1 MVSSTRL
8 VLFRGLVLVPLVAP
22 AWSARRAAMADD
34 RQMTVGHGPHEDDDE
49 ERARWIAFRYRQS
62 QNAMPTTDPAA

>member
-8 VLFRGLVLVPLVAP
+8 VLFRGLVLVPLVGR

-34 RQMTVGHGPHEDDDE
+34 RQMTVGHGPHEDDE
-49 ERARWIAFRYRQS
+49 ERARWIAFRYRQF